1 MIENSEN
8 KMSRRRALMR
18 VGLLSLGAYSVPAV
32 TALSYAVTVSEPN
45 TAPSSS
51 APEPSTPERT
61 RNQRQDRGHS
71 GPSSPRRAGRSSD
84 GCGDVNGLGCAA
96 GSE

>member
-32 TALSYAVTVSEPN
+32 TAMSYAVVVSV
-45 TAPSSS
+45 
-51 APEPSTPERT
+51 PEPTGPTRPESKKVREE
-61 RNQRQDRGHS
+61 RS